1 MYSVKNVIDCKS
13 SWILFDVA
21 VENVASDVKRLQ
33 SLPIFVTFD
42 FVLALLFFEHIRQ
55 ILEIRRV
62 TR

>member
-55 ILEIRRV
+55 VLEIRRV